1 MNIFFLTIFNLLAIS
16 IFAILIKF
24 DYLEMLLSKIGN
36 LRVKKYAAVHIE
48 KSKSQELL

>member
-1 MNIFFLTIFNLLAIS
+1 MNILFLTIFNLLAVI

-36 LRVKKYAAVHIE
+36 LRVKKYASVQIE